1 MGKSC
6 NSGVATFVFINCGIC
21 GRCDIITFMK
31 EKNLK
36 FRKLKSNE
44 YELFYNSLKA
54 AREANYYGL
63 HVILKD
69 KESYKHCKNFL
80 LGDGIAGF
88 AIDGGEFISAHK
100 NPAKAQEFGVGRV
113 LPEMVDLA
121 FKNGANRGDCYDDFL
136 ADYYMSCGFMVVAAV
151 PFNDVYD
158 NPENW
163 DSAKF
168 GKPNVYLF
176 ARAILNKKELLRLKE
191 SGKLLRFAD
200 IKPYIKTVQDYDDAI
215 LYRDNLLEKFKGLSY
230 DKIVE
235 LIKNSKGE
243 N

>member
-1 MGKSC
+1 
-6 NSGVATFVFINCGIC
+6 
-21 GRCDIITFMK
+21 MK
-31 EKNLK
+31 EATLK

-88 AIDGGEFISAHK
+88 SIDGGEFISAHK
-100 NPAKAQEFGVGRV
+100 NPIKAAECGVGRV
-113 LPEMVDLA
+113 LPEMVKLA
-121 FKNGANRGDCYDDFL
+121 FKNGATKGDCYDDFL
-136 ADYYMSCGFMVVAAV
+136 ADYYMRCGFMVVAAV

-176 ARAILNKKELLRLKE
+176 ARAISDNKELLALKQ
-191 SGKLLRFAD
+191 SGELLRFAD
-200 IKPYIKTVQDYDDAI
+200 IKPYIKTIQDYDDAI
-215 LYRDNLLEKFKGLSY
+215 LYRDNLLKKFNGLSY
-230 DKIVE
+230 GQIVE
-235 LIKNSKGE
+235 LIKSGKGE
-243 N
+243 E